1 MSAQDVA
8 AELREVAARLAN
20 MTPIL
25 EVVAADVRTIIDDRF
40 ENLNTP
46 SGQPWAELSEAA
58 LMARAR
64 RVRGYTYNNT
74 IGPLR
79 EGERRRTAR
88 RWTRRIAT
96 RVATA
101 VFNAKPLQDTGRL
114 RASITTEVGATSIA
128 FGTNVVYAAAQNFG
142 YPENKMFGGEVAPI
156 PARQYLPISA
166 DGTTL
171 EPEDFWREQ
180 FQRIER
186 WIVTGEVT

>member
-25 EVVAADVRTIIDDRF
+25 EVVAADVRTKIDDSF
-40 ENLNTP
+40 SNSSTP
-46 SGQPWAELSEAA
+46 TGAPWDALSDGTIAINPR
-58 LMARAR
+58 RA
-64 RVRGYTYNNT
+64 G
-74 IGPLR
+74 GSPL
-79 EGERRRTAR
+79 
-88 RWTRRIAT
+88 
-96 RVATA
+96 
-101 VFNAKPLQDTGRL
+101 LDTGRL
-114 RASITTEVGATSIA
+114 RASITTSVTANSLT

-142 YPENKMFGGEVAPI
+142 NPRNTLFGGRPAPI

-166 DGTTL
+166 DGSTL
-171 EPEDFWREQ
+171 EPADFWREQ